1 MSMKL
6 VNMEQIAEERPQ
18 LHMELEWRKVSEV
31 WLLNNVPTGP
41 DAERVGKKTWIL
53 LAKGKEYDYLIQSQA
68 GTKNR
73 PDSYITWIHYGRES
87 QGGQVSSDGYIVIDK
102 SKLGR
107 KRREL
112 SEEEVQEIRTRHEAG
127 EGINRI
133 AKAMHLG
140 TKRITAV
147 LKGVI

>member
-6 VNMEQIAEERPQ
+6 MNMEQIAEERPQ
-18 LHMELEWRKVSEV
+18 LHMELEWRKVSDV

-68 GTKNR
+68 GTKSK
-73 PDSYITWIHYGRES
+73 PDSYVTWIHYGRE
-87 QGGQVSSDGYIVIDK
+87 QEQLSSDDYIVIDK
-102 SKLGR
+102 SKVGR

-112 SEEEVQEIRTRHEAG
+112 SEEEVQEIRTRHKAG

>member
-53 LAKGKEYDYLIQSQA
+53 LAKGENNNYIIQSQA
-68 GTKNR
+68 GTKGK
-73 PDSYITWIHYGRES
+73 PDKFVTWIHYGRE
-87 QGGQVSSDGYIVIDK
+87 QEQLSSDDYIVIDK
-102 SKLGR
+102 SKVGR

>member
-1 MSMKL
+1 MKQM
-6 VNMEQIAEERPQ
+6 NMEQIAEERPQ

-41 DAERVGKKTWIL
+41 DAERVGKKTWLL
-53 LAKGKEYDYLIQSQA
+53 LAKGKEYDYLIQSMA
-68 GTKNR
+68 GAKGK
-73 PDSYITWIHYGRES
+73 PDKFVTWIHYGRE
-87 QGGQVSSDGYIVIDK
+87 QEQLASDGYIVIDK